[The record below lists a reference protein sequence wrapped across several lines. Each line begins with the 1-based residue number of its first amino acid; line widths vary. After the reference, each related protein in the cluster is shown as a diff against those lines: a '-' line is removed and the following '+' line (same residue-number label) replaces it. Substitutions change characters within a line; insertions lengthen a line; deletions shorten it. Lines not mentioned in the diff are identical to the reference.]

1 MELKD
6 YLKGQEFESK
16 QFEFKEMVSHKNY
29 ERWAK
34 TFSAFANSDGGK
46 ILFGVDDDGRAVG
59 IEKETLKQDILY
71 INDICDKMIFPRISY
86 EVEKIKLEDGSFVLV
101 VDVAKSQKRPV
112 WLRRTDG
119 EEVIYVR
126 RDGESVIAHGDQIE
140 DLVLANKREPFDGVV
155 TEKRFSDVTF
165 SKLEEYFK
173 ENAKEDGKITEK
185 LLVSKEAMSPQR
197 LFDER
202 RAHFRGWRLHRQ
214 LQCGL
219 QDLARSLQRFQRD
232 ARSEDVSRGSP
243 FHL

>member
-6 YLKGQEFESK
+6 YLKGQEFEAK

-46 ILFGVDDDGRAVG
+46 ILFGVDDDERAVG

-165 SKLEEYFK
+165 SKLE
-173 ENAKEDGKITEK
+173 
-185 LLVSKEAMSPQR
+185 
-197 LFDER
+197 
-202 RAHFRGWRLHRQ
+202 
-214 LQCGL
+214 
-219 QDLARSLQRFQRD
+219 
-232 ARSEDVSRGSP
+232 
-243 FHL
+243 

>member
-6 YLKGQEFESK
+6 YLKGQEFEAK

-34 TFSAFANSDGGK
+34 TSSAFANSDGGK

-165 SKLEEYFK
+165 SKLE
-173 ENAKEDGKITEK
+173 
-185 LLVSKEAMSPQR
+185 
-197 LFDER
+197 
-202 RAHFRGWRLHRQ
+202 
-214 LQCGL
+214 
-219 QDLARSLQRFQRD
+219 
-232 ARSEDVSRGSP
+232 
-243 FHL
+243 

>member
-6 YLKGQEFESK
+6 YLKGQEFEAK

-155 TEKRFSDVTF
+155 TEK
-165 SKLEEYFK
+165 
-173 ENAKEDGKITEK
+173 
-185 LLVSKEAMSPQR
+185 
-197 LFDER
+197 
-202 RAHFRGWRLHRQ
+202 
-214 LQCGL
+214 
-219 QDLARSLQRFQRD
+219 
-232 ARSEDVSRGSP
+232 GSP
-243 FHL
+243 TLRFLNLRSTSKRTPKRTGRSPRSCSSAKRLCTPTAI